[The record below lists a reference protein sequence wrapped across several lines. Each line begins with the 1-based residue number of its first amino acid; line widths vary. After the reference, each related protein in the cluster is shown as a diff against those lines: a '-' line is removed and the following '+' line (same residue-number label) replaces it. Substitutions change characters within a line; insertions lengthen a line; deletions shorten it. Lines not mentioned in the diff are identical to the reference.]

1 MLGLVYVYVICEQ
14 FLSLNI
20 TRIPR
25 WISCHMH
32 QTSYAV
38 WSMAMKE
45 SEAVNAMVLA
55 KSIQVMNYVLLKYS
69 LMSKL

>member
-1 MLGLVYVYVICEQ
+1 
-14 FLSLNI
+14 
-20 TRIPR
+20 
-25 WISCHMH
+25 MH